1 MKYQK
6 NLQDTI
12 DKFMTE
18 QSEKLQEILFA
29 NQQLAVQAPELRK
42 LPILSRVHKNGKID
56 FEWPTPADLR

>member
-1 MKYQK
+1 MNCVGSVDADSLQILLQEDIIYWEAISKGAMKYQK

-29 NQQLAVQAPELRK
+29 NQQLAV
-42 LPILSRVHKNGKID
+42 
-56 FEWPTPADLR
+56 